1 MATIGTTVYLTPE
14 FVKDVQEGKHPNM
27 ARQAFGHIFDDQG
40 KFKSDRNDH
49 EYKGMTDGWIRWIQ
63 MGGVGLRLIYIRKGD
78 KIYLYRIVG
87 KSDESGLSAPASLPE
102 DAIFA
107 SLPDDILQGI
117 VESDAII
124 QSRLLHTTKPTYLSS
139 TIRQMYHLPQ
149 SEIILLSPTVSP
161 ALFQVSGEIG
171 RFLDRS
177 IEDGARV
184 VLVTAPPSPS
194 QIPFFDQ
201 LARRNIEVYF
211 VQNLK
216 SRLFLFRVNEYRVKG
231 PDAVASPT
239 AVLGSA
245 ELTHQSLDMGGIGR
259 HEELCYRFPETHFET
274 FYMYADAL
282 VKSATDLQGHKI
294 KLGASAS
301 A

>member
-14 FVKDVQEGKHPNM
+14 FVRDIQESKHPNM

-63 MGGVGLRLIYIRKGD
+63 MGGVGLRLIYIRKGANV
-78 KIYLYRIVG
+78 YLYRIVG
-87 KSDESGLSAPASLPE
+87 KSDENGLSAPASLSKNTTFE
-102 DAIFA
+102 
-107 SLPDDILQGI
+107 SLPEDILQGI
-117 VESDAII
+117 IESEAII
-124 QSRLLHTTKPTYLSS
+124 QSRLLHTTKPTYLNS

-149 SEIILLSPTVSP
+149 SEVILLSPTVSP
-161 ALFQVSGEIG
+161 ALFKVSGEIG

-177 IEDGARV
+177 IEEGARV
-184 VLVTAPPSPS
+184 VLVTAPPGPS
-194 QIPFFDQ
+194 QIEFFDQ

-216 SRLFLFRVNEYRVKG
+216 TRLFLFRVNEYRVKG
-231 PDAVASPT
+231 PDAVARPT
-239 AVLGSA
+239 VVLGSA
-245 ELTHQSLDMGGIGR
+245 ELTHQSLGMGDIGR
-259 HEELCYRFPETHFET
+259 HEELCYRFPESHFET
-274 FYMYADAL
+274 FYNYADAL